1 VSDEFIVYIVG
12 NELNTKRRVNDE
24 SGDPIFLR
32 LNFLKKI
39 IEVIKKGTHLFKV
52 IIINLP
58 RMKKSNEICG

>member
-1 VSDEFIVYIVG
+1 MGTI
-12 NELNTKRRVNDE
+12 TRRVFAHY
-24 SGDPIFLR
+24 GDPIFLR